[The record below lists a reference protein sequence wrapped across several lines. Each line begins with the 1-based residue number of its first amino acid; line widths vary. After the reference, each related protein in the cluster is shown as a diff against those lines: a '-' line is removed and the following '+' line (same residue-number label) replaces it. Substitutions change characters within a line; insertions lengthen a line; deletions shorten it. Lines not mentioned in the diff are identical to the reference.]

1 MAHRR
6 QKPGSVSGKAFNVS
20 EATDTGRTFV
30 RIETHRVIRQRI
42 VQLISAVQWVALYH
56 KVKRNKKKLH
66 GRRPCQLVSHEQ
78 ARKARKARQIVR
90 RSDNVAEQSTPRRS

>member
-20 EATDTGRTFV
+20 EATDTGRTF
-30 RIETHRVIRQRI
+30 ETHRVIRQRI

-56 KVKRNKKKLH
+56 KVKGTKKSYMDEDPVSWSVMSKHAKHAKYDKLS
-66 GRRPCQLVSHEQ
+66 V
-78 ARKARKARQIVR
+78 